1 MGGKMGL
8 TLTWTL
14 EQQSSGFD
22 NEAWPLL
29 NELIP
34 TGKIIMGNTGR
45 KTIDDAL
52 EALNKAAFGS

>member
-1 MGGKMGL
+1 MGL
-8 TLTWTL
+8 TLTWKP
-14 EQQSSGFD
+14 EDESSSFD

-34 TGKIIMGNTGR
+34 TGPTILADPDR
-45 KTIDDAL
+45 KAIKDAL

>member
-8 TLTWTL
+8 TFSRET
-14 EQQSSGFD
+14 EKGSSGFD

-34 TGKIIMGNTGR
+34 TGKTIMGNTGR
-45 KTIDDAL
+45 KTIKDAL

>member
-1 MGGKMGL
+1 MGL
-8 TLTWTL
+8 TFSRET
-14 EQQSSGFD
+14 EKGSSGFD

-34 TGKIIMGNTGR
+34 TGPTILADPDR
-45 KTIDDAL
+45 KAIKDAL